1 MEVISVIVMFIFGNM
16 NDQEHRMTQYVPME
30 SLSSCMKEVR
40 ILKKKETDYTKDAF
54 CGPALVELSDDGEI
68 LTLHTELPEGAKMV
82 KKEISKEAFKRWTLR
97 SKEKWNNKFFLHVSA
112 LEEAGIETL
121 QEGEAVSFD
130 IGENRGKENA
140 INVKKVS

>member
-16 NDQEHRMTQYVPME
+16 NDQENRMTQYVPMD

-68 LTLHTELPEGAKMV
+68 MTLHNEIPEGSKIV
-82 KKEISKEAFKRWTLR
+82 RKKISKEAFERWALR
-97 SKEKWNNKFFLHVSA
+97 AKEKWNSK
-112 LEEAGIETL
+112 
-121 QEGEAVSFD
+121 
-130 IGENRGKENA
+130 
-140 INVKKVS
+140 